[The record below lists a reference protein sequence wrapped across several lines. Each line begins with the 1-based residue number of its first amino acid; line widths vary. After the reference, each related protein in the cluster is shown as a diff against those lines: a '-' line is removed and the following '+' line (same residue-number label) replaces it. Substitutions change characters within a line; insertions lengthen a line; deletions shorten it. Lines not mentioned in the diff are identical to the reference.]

1 MASPGSPRS
10 LLLLPVAFLFFFM
23 FMAGAVACS
32 GSASDHNPGTAGGGG
47 NGAGPGSGGNGN
59 GPGTGGSGPGT
70 GGGVT
75 GTGGSGAGPA
85 PIAGLMIFYS
95 DLESGPNTGG
105 QNDKG
110 AFVTIWGNGFGATQS
125 SSTVT
130 VGGGE
135 VDNYPMWA
143 DTKITFQLGSRA
155 ATGVMSVHI
164 DGKGESNQLPF
175 TVRAGKIYFVSATG
189 SDSNDGSF
197 GKPWKTIPKAK
208 NTLAAGDIAYLGTAT
223 GESLSQTSEDPTASY
238 NCALGISKDGAS
250 NSGTAAAPK
259 ALVAYPGAHVTIG
272 AESGLQRGLFA
283 PAVGNGF
290 NYWVIS
296 QLTLRGETEALDFSG
311 GAQNWRVIG
320 NDISCPNGTG
330 LSGCVT
336 DSEDNQAPGLKFYG
350 NVVHDA
356 ASRVG
361 SVTKYY
367 HGIYLSSNHIELAW
381 NTVRDGKTC
390 RAIQIHDSGAPNN
403 YDISI
408 HDNVIHGTVCDG
420 INLATVDTSQGPVV
434 LYNNLIYDVG
444 LGPDPADGSSLYA
457 GVYVAN
463 TTNAGSAGSGTVQ
476 VFNNT
481 MYNCGP
487 EGPSSAGAVVLASGP
502 VGIQMDN
509 NLIYALT
516 GESYIGRDSGS
527 SPKITGSNNLLFG
540 SSTRPSYLTGTVT
553 GDPLLVNGGAHDFHL
568 GAGSAAVDAGKTTN
582 AARDTDGNPRPSGA
596 AFDIG
601 AYERS
606 N

>member
-1 MASPGSPRS
+1 MASLRRWLS
-10 LLLLPVAFLFFFM
+10 LLVLPLLAS
-23 FMAGAVACS
+23 ATACS
-32 GSASDHNPGTAGGGG
+32 GTASGHDPGTGGAGPGSAGS
-47 NGAGPGSGGNGN
+47 GAGPGSGGT
-59 GPGTGGSGPGT
+59 GPGSGGDGTGGSGPGSGGST
-70 GGGVT
+70 GT
-75 GTGGSGAGPA
+75 GTGGSGPA

-95 DLESGPNTGG
+95 DLESGPNNGG

-110 AFVTIWGNGFGATQS
+110 AFVTIWGNGFGASQG

-130 VGGGE
+130 VGGGQ
-135 VDNYPMWA
+135 VDNYPIWTN
-143 DTKITFQLGSRA
+143 TKITFQLGARA
-155 ATGVMSVHI
+155 ATGVISVHV
-164 DGKGESNQLPF
+164 DGKGDSNELPF
-175 TVRAGKIYFVSATG
+175 TVRTGKIYFVSGSG

-197 GKPWKTIPKAK
+197 AKPFKTIPKAK
-208 NTLAAGDIAYLGTAT
+208 NTIAAGDIAYLGAAA
-223 GESLSQTSEDPTASY
+223 GESLSQTTEDPTASY
-238 NCALGISKDGAS
+238 NCALGVSKDGNS

-259 ALVAYPGAHVTIG
+259 ALVAYPGAKVTIG

-296 QLTLRGETEALDFSG
+296 QLTLRGEVEALDFSG

-350 NVVHDA
+350 NTVHDA
-356 ASRVG
+356 ASKV
-361 SVTKYY
+361 STITKYY
-367 HGIYLSSNHIELAW
+367 HGIYLSSNNIELAW
-381 NTVRDGKTC
+381 NTIRDGKTC

-403 YDISI
+403 YGISI

-420 INLATVDTSQGPVV
+420 INLATVDPSQGAVV
-434 LYNNLIYDVG
+434 VYNNVIYDVG
-444 LGPDPADGSSLYA
+444 LGPDPSEGSSIYA

-487 EGPSSAGAVVLASGP
+487 QGSSSAGAVILASGP

-527 SPKITGSNNLLFG
+527 APKITGSNNLLFG
-540 SSTRPSYLTGTVT
+540 VSTRPSYLTGTIT
-553 GDPLLVNGGAHDFHL
+553 GDPKLVNAAGHDFHL
-568 GAGSAAVDAGKTTN
+568 GAGSAAIDAGKMTN
-582 AARDTDGNPRPSGA
+582 AARDTDGNPRPTGS
-596 AFDIG
+596 AFDVG
-601 AYERS
+601 AYEMA

>member
-1 MASPGSPRS
+1 
-10 LLLLPVAFLFFFM
+10 
-23 FMAGAVACS
+23 
-32 GSASDHNPGTAGGGG
+32 
-47 NGAGPGSGGNGN
+47 
-59 GPGTGGSGPGT
+59 
-70 GGGVT
+70 
-75 GTGGSGAGPA
+75 
-85 PIAGLMIFYS
+85 MIFYS
-95 DLESGPNTGG
+95 DLESGPNNGG

-110 AFVTIWGNGFGATQS
+110 AFVTIWGNGFGASQG

-130 VGGGE
+130 VGGGQ
-135 VDNYPMWA
+135 VDNYPIWTN
-143 DTKITFQLGSRA
+143 TKITFQLGARA
-155 ATGVMSVHI
+155 ATGVISVHV
-164 DGKGESNQLPF
+164 DGKGDSNELPF
-175 TVRAGKIYFVSATG
+175 TVRAGKIYFVSGTG

-208 NTLAAGDIAYLGTAT
+208 NTIAAGDVAYLGAAA
-223 GESLSQTSEDPTASY
+223 GESLSQTTEDPTASY
-238 NCALGISKDGAS
+238 SCALGISKDGNS

-259 ALVAYPGAHVTIG
+259 ALVAYPGAKVTIG

-330 LSGCVT
+330 LSGCIT

-350 NVVHDA
+350 NTVHDV
-356 ASRVG
+356 ASKV
-361 SVTKYY
+361 STITKYY
-367 HGIYLSSNHIELAW
+367 HGVYLSSNNIELGW
-381 NTVRDGKTC
+381 NTIRDGKTC

-403 YDISI
+403 YGISI

-420 INLATVDTSQGPVV
+420 INLATVDPSQGAVV
-434 LYNNLIYDVG
+434 VYNNVIYDVG
-444 LGPDPADGSSLYA
+444 MGPDPADGSSIYA

-487 EGPSSAGAVVLASGP
+487 QGSSSAGAVVLASGP

-540 SSTRPSYLTGTVT
+540 VSTRPSYLTGTIT
-553 GDPLLVNGGAHDFHL
+553 GDPKLVNATAHDFHL
-568 GAGSAAVDAGKTTN
+568 GAGSAAIDAGKMTN
-582 AARDTDGNPRPSGA
+582 AARDTDGNPRPTGS
-596 AFDIG
+596 AFDVG
-601 AYERS
+601 AYEIA